1 MMPAARRLGCFVLGI
16 CLAIP
21 ARAQSPPADG
31 LTALSLEELLKV
43 DVERVFS
50 ASRFVQDASRAP
62 ASVTVI
68 TAEDVRRFGYRTLA
82 EALRSVPGF
91 YTTYDRNYTYLGV
104 RGFGRPGDYNGRVLL
119 LVDGHRSNDVVYD
132 QAMIGSEFTIDL
144 SIVDRIEV
152 IRGPSSSLYGSSAFF
167 GVVNVITRR
176 GRDYRGAE
184 VELEGGTLSTG
195 RVRVSA
201 GTRTDSGMEFSL
213 SGTAYHSDGQN
224 SLYYPEFDTPETNHG
239 VVLDQDM
246 DSMQSLF
253 GQVSR
258 GGLSI
263 ESSWTSRSKHVPT
276 AAFDTIFGDP
286 RFVTTDR
293 RFFTTVQYGHRL
305 GTDAEAVGRLFVDNI
320 HYNGDYPYELAG
332 RDGSTVQADVADGTG
347 LGGEFLVSRRI
358 IGHDTGTV
366 GFELRNNFR
375 LDQWTRF
382 EGESANDTESFES
395 TRKWA
400 AFGQY
405 EATLSREILVSA
417 GLRYDHESEVAGS
430 LNPRLG
436 LIVGPSRASTFKL
449 LYGTAFRAPNAY
461 EQFYWPGQ
469 ERLDPEHIRT
479 TEGIWELRRGNNL
492 RASASVFYN
501 VIDDLISED
510 QAEIATLGGGIQFVN
525 RERVVARGFDSSIE
539 GHRPGGWMAWLGY
552 TFEDASD
559 RQTHETLSNAPRNLI
574 KMRLLAPLGSERI
587 TAGLEG
593 EYVGERLALNGEPV
607 DGYYRQ
613 NLTIASARLRGH
625 FDVKFTVGNLFS
637 QEYGDVGGVEHRQ
650 TVIVQDGRTARLSVT
665 YRF

>member
-1 MMPAARRLGCFVLGI
+1 MTPLARRIALLLAGI
-16 CLAIP
+16 LAAIP
-21 ARAQSPPADG
+21 AHAQSPTADG
-31 LTALSLEELLKV
+31 LTSLSLEELLKV

-68 TAEDVRRFGYRTLA
+68 TSEDIRRFGYRTLA

-144 SIVDRIEV
+144 SIVERIEV

-184 VELEGGTLSTG
+184 VEFEGGTLATG
-195 RVRVSA
+195 KVRVSA
-201 GTRTDSGMEFSL
+201 GTRTDSGIEFSL
-213 SGTAYHSDGQN
+213 SGTAYHSDGQHR
-224 SLYYPEFDTPETNHG
+224 LYYPEFDTPETNHG
-239 VVLDQDM
+239 IVLDQDS
-246 DSMQSLF
+246 DTLQSLF

-258 GGLSI
+258 GGFSI
-263 ESSWTSRSKHVPT
+263 EASWTTRDKHVPT
-276 AAFDTIFGDP
+276 AAFDTLFGDP

-293 RFFTTVQYGHRL
+293 RFFTTLQYGHRL
-305 GTDAEAVGRLFVDNI
+305 GAEAEAVGRIFVDSM
-320 HYNGDYPYELAG
+320 HYSGDYPYEAAG
-332 RDGSTVQADVADGTG
+332 GDGTTVQDDVGDGTG
-347 LGGEFLVSRRI
+347 IGGEFLVSRRI

-382 EGESANDTESFES
+382 QGEATNDTESYES
-395 TRKWA
+395 AQKWA

-405 EATLSREILVSA
+405 EATLSRDVLLSA
-417 GLRYDHESEVAGS
+417 GLRYDHESDVASS

-436 LIVGPSRASTFKL
+436 LIFGSSRASTLKV

-469 ERLDPEHIRT
+469 VQLDPEHIRT
-479 TEGIWELRRGNNL
+479 TEGVWELRLGSNV

-510 QAEIATLGGGIQFVN
+510 EADTFGGGIQFVN
-525 RERVVARGFDSSIE
+525 RERVVAKGFDWSIE
-539 GHRPGGWMAWLGY
+539 GHRPGGWMAWLGH

-593 EYVGERLALNGEPV
+593 EYVGERLAINGEAV

-625 FDVKFTVGNLFS
+625 FDVKFTVGNLFN

-650 TVIVQDGRTARLSVT
+650 TVILQDGRTSRLSVT

>member
-1 MMPAARRLGCFVLGI
+1 VAFLLLGFCAATS
-16 CLAIP
+16 
-21 ARAQSPPADG
+21 ARAQTPSADG
-31 LTALSLEELLKV
+31 LTSLSLEELLKV

-68 TAEDVRRFGYRTLA
+68 SEEDIRRFGYRTLSD
-82 EALRSVPGF
+82 ALRSVPGF
-91 YTTYDRNYTYLGV
+91 YTTYDRNYSYLGV

-144 SIVDRIEV
+144 STIERIEV

-176 GRDYRGAE
+176 GRDYRSTE
-184 VELEGGTLSTG
+184 IELEGGTLATG
-195 RVRVSA
+195 KARVSG
-201 GTRTDSGMEFSL
+201 GTRTENGVEFSL
-213 SGTAYHSDGQN
+213 SGTLFHSDGQ
-224 SLYYPEFDTPETNHG
+224 SRLYYPEFDTPETNHG
-239 VVLDQDM
+239 VVLDQDI
-246 DSMQSLF
+246 DSVQSLF

-258 GGLSI
+258 GGFSL
-263 ESSWTSRSKHVPT
+263 EASWTNRDKHVPT

-293 RFFTTVQYGHRL
+293 RFFTTLQYGHRL
-305 GTDAEAVGRLFVDNI
+305 GTNAEAVGRMFVDDI
-320 HYNGDYPYELAG
+320 HYHGDYPYA
-332 RDGSTVQADVADGTG
+332 DGSGGSIVQADAADGTG
-347 LGGEFLVSRRI
+347 VGGEFLVSRRMM
-358 IGHDTGTV
+358 GHDTGTA
-366 GFELRNNFR
+366 GFEIRNNFR

-382 EGESANDTESFES
+382 EGETTNDTESFGS
-395 TRKWA
+395 AQKWA

-405 EATLSREILVSA
+405 EAALGRDVLLSA
-417 GLRYDHESEVAGS
+417 GLRYDHESDMEGS

-436 LIVGPSRASTFKL
+436 LIFGSSRSSTFKL

-469 ERLDPEHIRT
+469 IRLDPEHIRT
-479 TEGIWELRRGNNL
+479 TEGVWELRLGAYL

-501 VIDDLISED
+501 VIDDLISE
-510 QAEIATLGGGIQFVN
+510 AEADTFGGGIQFVN
-525 RERVVARGFDSSIE
+525 RERVVARGFDWSLE
-539 GHRPGGWMAWLGY
+539 GHRRGWMAWLGY

-559 RQTHETLSNAPRNLI
+559 RQTHETLSNAPHNLI
-574 KMRLLAPLGSERI
+574 KMRLLAPLGTERI

-593 EYVGERLALNGEPV
+593 EYVGERLAINGEAV
-607 DGYYRQ
+607 NGYYRQ

-625 FDVKFTVGNLFS
+625 FDLKFTVGNLFN
-637 QEYGDVGGVEHRQ
+637 EDYGAVGGVEHRQ
-650 TVIVQDGRTARLSVT
+650 TVIGQDGRTSRLSLT

>member
-1 MMPAARRLGCFVLGI
+1 MTSMVRRICFLLLGLWA
-16 CLAIP
+16 AIP
-21 ARAQSPPADG
+21 GYAQTPSTEG
-31 LTALSLEELLKV
+31 LTSLSLEELLKV

-62 ASVTVI
+62 ASVSVI
-68 TAEDVRRFGYRTLA
+68 TQQDIRRFGYRTLA

-119 LVDGHRSNDVVYD
+119 LIDGHRSNDVIYD
-132 QAMIGSEFTIDL
+132 QAMIGSEFTVDL
-144 SIVDRIEV
+144 AIVERIEV

-184 VELEGGTLSTG
+184 IELEGGTLATG
-195 RVRVSA
+195 KARVSA
-201 GTRTDSGMEFSL
+201 GTRTEGGVEFSL
-213 SGTAYHSDGQN
+213 SGTAYHSDGQS
-224 SLYYPEFDTPETNHG
+224 SLYYPEFDTPDTNHG
-239 VVLDQDM
+239 VVLDQDV

-258 GGLSI
+258 GGFSL
-263 ESSWTSRSKHVPT
+263 EASWATRDKHVPT
-276 AAFDTIFGDP
+276 AAFDTIFGDS

-293 RFFTTVQYGHRL
+293 RFFTTLQYGHRL
-305 GTDAEAVGRLFVDNI
+305 GTDAEAVGRMFLDNM
-320 HYNGDYPYELAG
+320 HYDGDYPYELAG
-332 RDGSTVQADVADGTG
+332 NDGTTVQADVADGTG
-347 LGGEFLVSRRI
+347 IGGEFLVSRRM
-358 IGHDTGTV
+358 IGHDTGTI
-366 GFELRNNFR
+366 GIEIRNNFR

-382 EGESANDTESFES
+382 DGESINDTESFES
-395 TRKWA
+395 AKKWA

-405 EATLSREILVSA
+405 EATLSRDVLLSA
-417 GLRYDHESEVAGS
+417 GVRYDHESDIAGS
-430 LNPRLG
+430 FNPRLG
-436 LIVGPSRASTFKL
+436 LIFGSSRSSTFKL

-469 ERLDPEHIRT
+469 ATLDPEHIRT
-479 TEGIWELRRGNNL
+479 MEGIWELRFGPNM

-501 VIDDLISED
+501 VIEDLISED
-510 QAEIATLGGGIQFVN
+510 EADTFGGGIQFVN
-525 RERVVARGFDSSIE
+525 RERVVARGFDWSIE
-539 GHRPGGWMAWLGY
+539 GHRRGGWMAWLGH

-593 EYVGERLALNGEPV
+593 EYVGERLAINGERV

-613 NLTIASARLRGH
+613 NLTIASTRLRGH
-625 FDVKFTVGNLFS
+625 LDLKFTVGNLFN
-637 QEYGDVGGVEHRQ
+637 QDYGDIGSVEHRQ
-650 TVIVQDGRTARLSVT
+650 TVIVQDGRTSRLSVT